1 MARPHWGRVT
11 GLPRNWPW
19 RKAGKPAGDEDKDPS
34 SLVSQIVHS
43 EGAAHIAGR
52 DQSINHIDQ
61 VNVNISLVLGKLLHK
76 YPDATPYVYEVASE
90 AGISIG
96 NEESLEDVLHYLADL
111 NIPAEAFPV
120 ILKVSELAWQHASGQ
135 EMRDEFGSV
144 AEQWAEQLPARR
156 EALGELRNAADKSG
170 EHYPDDRACLLI
182 ALDPDYYSADRYRLS
197 IVLYRDGQEGDRKDG
212 SDDALSMTEVET
224 RLKMSLPVLFHENRN
239 QFLLEFAVPP
249 ELLCTA
255 FDQWFIPNRPDGL
268 PEEDIQLGEQFPVV
282 VRDIER
288 MAPGTDR
295 RMWEY
300 RWQCLC
306 NCSSDDLSLS
316 ALRWVFPEKNENF
329 RQLRASL
336 RLADSQAKACL
347 ALLPGPTAEI
357 QRIELLKAGFEVGIP
372 AAVWLREPGQGGS
385 TMADDRQYFKEIV
398 ESSDLYSLP
407 ARVLDM
413 RLRAVADGEP
423 EGHPGTRVSL
433 LWADPG
439 RTWEQPFKTPEPSSN
454 GADF

>member
-1 MARPHWGRVT
+1 
-11 GLPRNWPW
+11 
-19 RKAGKPAGDEDKDPS
+19 
-34 SLVSQIVHS
+34 VHS
-43 EGAAHIAGR
+43 EGAANVAGR
-52 DQSINHIDQ
+52 DQ
-61 VNVNISLVLGKLLHK
+61 VNVNISLVLGELLNK

-96 NEESLEDVLHYLADL
+96 DKVSVEDVLHYLADL

-144 AEQWAEQLPARR
+144 AERWAEQVPARQ
-156 EALGELRNAADKSG
+156 EALGELRNEADKSG
-170 EHYPDDRACLLI
+170 VDYSNDRACLLI

-197 IVLYRDGQEGDRKDG
+197 IALYRDGRDGDRKDG
-212 SDDALSMTEVET
+212 SDDAMSMAEVKAQ
-224 RLKMSLPVLFHENRN
+224 LKISLPLLFRENRN
-239 QFLLEFAVPP
+239 QFLVEFAVPP
-249 ELLCTA
+249 ELLCSD

-306 NCSSDDLSLS
+306 SCTSNGLSLN
-316 ALRWVFPEKNENF
+316 ALRLVFPEKNETF

-336 RLADSQAKACL
+336 RHADSHEKACL
-347 ALLPGPTAEI
+347 ALLPGPTAEM
-357 QRIELLKAGFEVGIP
+357 RRMDLLKAGFEAGIP
-372 AAVWLREPGQGGS
+372 AAVWLREPGQGSS
-385 TMADDRQYFKEIV
+385 TMVDDRQYLTEIV
-398 ESSDLYSLP
+398 ESSDLHSLP
-407 ARVLDM
+407 ARVLNL

>member
-1 MARPHWGRVT
+1 VT
-11 GLPRNWPW
+11 RLPRNWSW
-19 RKAGKPAGDEDKDPS
+19 RKAGKPAGEEDKDPS

-61 VNVNISLVLGKLLHK
+61 VNVNISLTLGRLLLK
-76 YPDATPYVYEVASE
+76 YPKATPYVYEVASE

-96 NEESLEDVLHYLADL
+96 NEVSAEDVLHYLADL

-120 ILKVSELAWQHASGQ
+120 ILKVSELASRHATGQ

-144 AEQWAEQLPARR
+144 AEQWAAQVPARR
-156 EALGELRNAADKSG
+156 EALEDLRSESDKTEEDYSS
-170 EHYPDDRACLLI
+170 DKACLLI

-197 IVLYRDGQEGDRKDG
+197 IVLYRDGRDGDRKDG
-212 SDDALSMTEVET
+212 SDDAMPIAEIEA
-224 RLKMSLPVLFHENRN
+224 RLKMSLPVLFRENRN
-239 QFLLEFAVPP
+239 KFLVEFAVPP

-268 PEEDIQLGEQFPVV
+268 PEEDIQLGERFPVV

-295 RMWEY
+295 SMWEY
-300 RWQCLC
+300 RWQRLC
-306 NCSSDDLSLS
+306 ACTSDGLSLS
-316 ALRWVFPEKNENF
+316 ALRWVFPEKNETY

-336 RLADSQAKACL
+336 WLADSHGKACL
-347 ALLPGPTAEI
+347 ALLPGPSEM
-357 QRIELLKAGFEVGIP
+357 RRMELLLMAGFEAGIP
-372 AAVWLREPGQGGS
+372 AAVWLREPGQGGY
-385 TMADDRQYFKEIV
+385 TMADDRQYLKAIV
-398 ESSDLYSLP
+398 ESADLHSLP
-407 ARVLDM
+407 ARVLDL